1 MLMMR
6 QIFLN
11 IDHYGKVIPQQS
23 NYNSNEKINLSN
35 LNQGIYLVHVQNGQK
50 VSAQKLLIK

>member
-1 MLMMR
+1 MMR

-35 LNQGIYLVHVQNGQK
+35 LNQGIYLVQVQNGQK
-50 VSAQKLLIK
+50 VSTQKLLIK